1 MDGDYQLPDS
11 RIVITP
17 TTSGDADAFRGA
29 GAPGWMVT
37 PADAPTITFQL
48 SKPLTDEPTLLERL
62 NIYGNVKTIT
72 VSVQTSLTGELKVYK
87 DSVDVTSGTLSFVE
101 GTNKGILVYAVQIT
115 LLETSISNLP
125 FAIRLQVFA
134 CVKGK

>member
-1 MDGDYQLPDS
+1 MDGDYQLPNS

-37 PADAPTITFQL
+37 SADTPTITLQL
-48 SKPLTDEPTLLERL
+48 TKPFSDEPTLLDKL
-62 NIYGNVKTIT
+62 NFYGNVKTIT
-72 VSVQTSLTGELKVYK
+72 VSVQTSPTGELEVYK

-101 GTNKGILVYAVQIT
+101 GTNEGIVVYA
-115 LLETSISNLP
+115 
-125 FAIRLQVFA
+125 
-134 CVKGK
+134 